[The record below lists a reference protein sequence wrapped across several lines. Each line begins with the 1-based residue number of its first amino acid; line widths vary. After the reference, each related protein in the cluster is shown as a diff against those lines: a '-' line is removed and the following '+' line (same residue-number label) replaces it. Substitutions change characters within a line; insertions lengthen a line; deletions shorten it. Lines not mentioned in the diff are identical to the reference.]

1 MKRPSNPSML
11 SLSQKISFWRK
22 WISQSFGNA
31 RDKGE
36 KVTDLRERGGERIAI
51 DRGRSWALFGFS
63 LTFSRRRAEYVSKYV
78 RARGRLQKHPNLLGF
93 SRIFP
98 NTRMAGA
105 NPAIFLLS
113 SAGTPRF
120 VGNLGG
126 APAAKTCKPLTS
138 RTPVN
143 IGVRGPRYEMEGYA
157 HRGSRLKSS
166 LLRL

>member
-22 WISQSFGNA
+22 RIPQSFGNA

-113 SAGTPRF
+113 SAGTPRL
-120 VGNLGG
+120 VGNLVEQKRLFR
-126 APAAKTCKPLTS
+126 KTSPFTKPLQTLAPENAV
-138 RTPVN
+138 T
-143 IGVRGPRYEMEGYA
+143 
-157 HRGSRLKSS
+157 K
-166 LLRL
+166 

>member
-105 NPAIFLLS
+105 SPAIFLLS
-113 SAGTPRF
+113 SAGSPRL
-120 VGNLGG
+120 VGNLVVPRQREPANLSPREPLQTLAFV
-126 APAAKTCKPLTS
+126 APVMKWTTMPFE
-138 RTPVN
+138 
-143 IGVRGPRYEMEGYA
+143 VRA
-157 HRGSRLKSS
+157 
-166 LLRL
+166 